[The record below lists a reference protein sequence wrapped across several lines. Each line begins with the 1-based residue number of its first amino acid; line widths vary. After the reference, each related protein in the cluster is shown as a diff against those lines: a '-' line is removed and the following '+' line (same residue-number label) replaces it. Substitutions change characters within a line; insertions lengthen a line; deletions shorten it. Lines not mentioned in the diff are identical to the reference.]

1 MIDLEDRSIIISISC
16 IVRNY
21 HVFEIIPFHLAKKKF
36 KKQTMERKNTWR
48 QYLIIH
54 NDNEVLNQN
63 QSSLKLAWSTD
74 SSFDSCLELFGA
86 NPDIVV
92 LMLSPIS
99 KKIKVINSVT
109 NIGGSITNPGNQ
121 VVGLVERAAKAVPI
135 LLSND
140 SIGATIDI
148 DVPLVEEIKLVR
160 SEVNFDQLD
169 FKPSERYLGVS
180 FALLPSF
187 FLNPLRTLY

>member
-1 MIDLEDRSIIISISC
+1 MKET
-16 IVRNY
+16 
-21 HVFEIIPFHLAKKKF
+21 IPFHILKKKF
-36 KKQTMERKNTWR
+36 KKVNMELKNTWI
-48 QYLIIH
+48 QYFITH
-54 NDNEVLNQN
+54 KDNAVLDQN
-63 QSSLKLAWSTD
+63 QSTLKLVWSTD
-74 SSFDSCLELFGA
+74 SSLNSRLALFGA

-140 SIGATIDI
+140 LIGATIDI

-169 FKPSERYLGVS
+169 FKPSEIYLGVS

-187 FLNPLRTLY
+187 LLNPLRTLY